1 MRRFEDILKE
11 AAERHG
17 GEEAVLDGVAEP
29 KSAKEIAAEP
39 DDRWLAEM
47 ARGIFRAGLSWDVV
61 EAKWEGIEAAFDG
74 FDTAKVAGM
83 SEARFDKLL
92 ADKRVIRSGA
102 KIQAIRDN
110 AVFVREVAETHG
122 GFGARVAEWP
132 GEEFADLLQW
142 MRKEGARLGG
152 NTGAMVMRT
161 MGKDG
166 YMLSRDVVARLVEEG
181 VIEGPP
187 KSKHALTMVQTAFN
201 MWQGESGLSLMAI
214 SRVLARSVG

>member
-1 MRRFEDILKE
+1 MRRFEDILDE
-11 AAERHG
+11 AAARHG
-17 GEEAVLDGVAEP
+17 GREAVLADIAEP
-29 KSAKEIAAEP
+29 KSAEEIATVP
-39 DDRWLAEM
+39 DDRWLAEV

-61 EAKWEGIEAAFDG
+61 ETKWDGIEAAFDG
-74 FDTAKVAGM
+74 FDTGKVAGM
-83 SEARFDKLL
+83 SEDRFDRLL
-92 ADKRVIRSGA
+92 ADSRVIRSGA
-102 KIQAIRDN
+102 KIAAIRDN
-110 AVFVREVAETHG
+110 AVFIREVSEAHG
-122 GFGARVAEWP
+122 SFGARVAEWP

-187 KSKHALTMVQTAFN
+187 KSKHALTMVQAAFN
-201 MWQGESGLSLMAI
+201 MWQGESGLSLTAI
-214 SRVLARSVG
+214 SKVLARSMG